1 MQEDMLNK
9 TIGRY
14 EIKEM
19 IGEGAMA
26 KVYRAYDPEINR
38 SVAFKV
44 LKEDHCVDE
53 EYLSRFLREAK
64 AAGALSHSGIV
75 TVFDVG
81 KLENA
86 PYIMMELL
94 AGCDLGE
101 VLKDKKKLPLK
112 QTLIIAL
119 QLAKS
124 LDYAHKSG
132 IVHRDIKPDNIIV
145 MPDGESIKVADFGIA
160 RMNENEESQKTQVGS
175 VLGTPRY
182 MSPEQ
187 ALGES
192 VDGRSDLFS
201 VGTIMYEMLSGNKAF
216 DASNM
221 ATLMIQIAQKQPESL
236 KTVCPDIPAGVR
248 QIIQKLLQK
257 SPDKRFQTGNK
268 LAEALGKEL
277 STLNDQQVEQK
288 KHKYIPLKIR
298 WTLSVGAIV
307 GLVSFISINII
318 FNIQSTAMTKQAVD
332 SGSSFAK
339 FISTNTAIPILSEDW
354 ISLETFIGDAASR
367 DTFSYLIVTDR
378 AGLVRGASDNSLVG
392 KMYEPNENAELISKT
407 EDVYTTSSETADG
420 KKMFNIKTPILFQS
434 TEVGQII
441 LGLSQ
446 DGLDEVKSIT
456 GWLMFFLALITTS
469 SVAVVMFIFGGLIA
483 RPFKVLNQSLKGF
496 ASGNL
501 DTRISLTRND
511 EIGEVFD
518 GFNNMAAAIQDR
530 YTEVAD
536 ELAQTGINNTGVAAK
551 KPSDTDIKDAPPAQK
566 EESKDNTES
575 DLPLEDELKTNDEVI
590 SDEATISNS
599 QIGLEVESNKT
610 DQNKEQAQPEVSAL
624 VSNSETELDLNPDET
639 IISTSQIGLDVK
651 PKPVAEKEQQTQPET
666 SAADPAIEPDL
677 DLNPDE
683 TIISTS
689 QIGLDVKPKPVTD
702 KNKDKEKKLE
712 TSETDTAT
720 ATATDTNLD
729 LSPDET
735 IISTSQIGL
744 DVKPKPV
751 AEKNKD
757 KEKKL
762 ETSET
767 DTATVTNLD
776 LSPDET
782 IISTSQIGL
791 DVKPKQ
797 VAEKEV
803 EPEVSAADSAIEAN
817 FDLNPD
823 ETIVSTSQI
832 GLDVKPNQL
841 AQANVIDGK
850 IEMSATDDSQFK
862 TGTLVDTSADT
873 SATSPAKK
881 PPVKRK
887 PRKKA
892 VKASTEAETTDKI
905 GVKKSVVSNTKTDAS
920 TKK

>member
-1 MQEDMLNK
+1 MLNK

-75 TVFDVG
+75 TVYDVG
-81 KLENA
+81 KFENA

-94 AGCDLGE
+94 DGSDLGE
-101 VLKDKKKLPLK
+101 VLKKEKKLSLK

-132 IVHRDIKPDNIIV
+132 IIHRDIKPDNIIV

-160 RMNENEESQKTQVGS
+160 RMNETEESQKTQVGS

-187 ALGES
+187 ALGNP

-216 DASNM
+216 DAGNM
-221 ATLMIQIAQKQPESL
+221 ATLMIQIAQKQPEPL
-236 KTVCPDIPAGVR
+236 KTLCPEIPAGVR

-277 STLNDQQVEQK
+277 STLSDQQAEQK

-307 GLVSFISINII
+307 GLVSFISINIV
-318 FNIQSTAMTKQAVD
+318 FNMQSKAMTKQAVD
-332 SGSSFAK
+332 SGASFAK
-339 FISTNTAIPILSEDW
+339 FISTETAIPILSEDW

-378 AGLVRGASDNSLVG
+378 SGIVRGASDNTLVG
-392 KMYEPNENAELISKT
+392 KIYQPNENDVLVSET
-407 EDVYTTSSETADG
+407 EDVHTTSTETADG
-420 KKMFNIKTPILFQS
+420 KNIFNIRTPILFQS

-456 GWLMFFLALITTS
+456 GSLMFILALITTS

-496 ASGNL
+496 AAGNL

-518 GFNNMAAAIQDR
+518 CFNNMAAAIQDR
-530 YTEVAD
+530 YTEVTD
-536 ELAQTGINNTGVAAK
+536 ELAQTGIDKTGVTAD
-551 KPSDTDIKDAPPAQK
+551 KPDDTGSHASEAEVK
-566 EESKDNTES
+566 EVEKQESES
-575 DLPLEDELKTNDEVI
+575 ADLGPDETV
-590 SDEATISNS
+590 ISNS
-599 QIGLEVESNKT
+599 QIDLINKPNQ
-610 DQNKEQAQPEVSAL
+610 DAIPKAQGNIEPTEVSEVQSNIDS
-624 VSNSETELDLNPDET
+624 VSDADADRT
-639 IISTSQIGLDVK
+639 IISSSQINLDIASNESDKKNPPKETQGETPDTESVIEENPDQTVIASSQIIMKSESTKSDDVK
-651 PKPVAEKEQQTQPET
+651 
-666 SAADPAIEPDL
+666 
-677 DLNPDE
+677 
-683 TIISTS
+683 
-689 QIGLDVKPKPVTD
+689 
-702 KNKDKEKKLE
+702 
-712 TSETDTAT
+712 
-720 ATATDTNLD
+720 
-729 LSPDET
+729 
-735 IISTSQIGL
+735 
-744 DVKPKPV
+744 
-751 AEKNKD
+751 
-757 KEKKL
+757 
-762 ETSET
+762 
-767 DTATVTNLD
+767 
-776 LSPDET
+776 
-782 IISTSQIGL
+782 
-791 DVKPKQ
+791 
-797 VAEKEV
+797 V
-803 EPEVSAADSAIEAN
+803 EPSTADSKSEKIDAEVS
-817 FDLNPD
+817 
-823 ETIVSTSQI
+823 STEQEI
-832 GLDVKPNQL
+832 PLP
-841 AQANVIDGK
+841 
-850 IEMSATDDSQFK
+850 T
-862 TGTLVDTSADT
+862 
-873 SATSPAKK
+873 KK
-881 PPVKRK
+881 PPAKRRTPRK
-887 PRKKA
+887 PAKA
-892 VKASTEAETTDKI
+892 KVKTEDAATKDAI
-905 GVKKSVVSNTKTDAS
+905 ADSDQSAKS
-920 TKK
+920 

>member
-1 MQEDMLNK
+1 MGEDMLNK

-81 KLENA
+81 KLEKS

-94 AGCDLGE
+94 EGSDLGE
-101 VLKDKKKLPLK
+101 VLKDKKTLSLK

-119 QLAKS
+119 QLAKA

-160 RMNENEESQKTQVGS
+160 RMSEGEEAQKTQIGS

-187 ALGES
+187 ALGDA

-216 DASNM
+216 NAGNM
-221 ATLMIQIAQKQPESL
+221 ATLMIQIAQKQPEPL
-236 KTVCPDIPAGVR
+236 KNLCPEIPAGVR

-257 SPDKRFQTGNK
+257 SPDKRFQTGSK

-307 GLVSFISINII
+307 ALVSFISINIV
-318 FNIQSTAMTKQAVD
+318 FNMQSSAMTKQAVD
-332 SGSSFAK
+332 SGASFAK
-339 FISTNTAIPILSEDW
+339 FISTETAIPILSEDW
-354 ISLETFIGDAASR
+354 ISLETFINDAASR

-378 AGLVRGASDNSLVG
+378 AGLVRGATDNNLVG
-392 KMYEPNENAELISKT
+392 KMYQPNENAQLISET
-407 EDVYTTSSETADG
+407 EDVHTTSSETADG
-420 KKMFNIKTPILFQS
+420 RNIFNIKTPILFQS

-456 GWLMFFLALITTS
+456 GWLMFILALITTS
-469 SVAVVMFIFGGLIA
+469 SVAVVMFIFGGLIS
-483 RPFKVLNQSLKGF
+483 RPFKVLNESLKGF

-501 DTRISLTRND
+501 DTRISLNRND

-536 ELAQTGINNTGVAAK
+536 ELAQTGIDKTNAAEAQLNEVATEPEETDLKEKSPQDTGSDFPIENELNSSVESK
-551 KPSDTDIKDAPPAQK
+551 LDVNPDQTVISTSQIDLNIDPNQDTDQDQDKSENKLAVSQQSPASDA
-566 EESKDNTES
+566 
-575 DLPLEDELKTNDEVI
+575 
-590 SDEATISNS
+590 
-599 QIGLEVESNKT
+599 
-610 DQNKEQAQPEVSAL
+610 
-624 VSNSETELDLNPDET
+624 ELDESTDKT
-639 IISTSQIGLDVK
+639 IISTSQIGLDIKPSQVTKKNKVK
-651 PKPVAEKEQQTQPET
+651 EKQPKLSEVET
-666 SAADPAIEPDL
+666 SIEPDL
-677 DLNPDE
+677 EVNPDK
-683 TIISTS
+683 TIIATS
-689 QIGLDVKPKPVTD
+689 QINIKKVPSVSDD
-702 KNKDKEKKLE
+702 KNE
-712 TSETDTAT
+712 TS
-720 ATATDTNLD
+720 N
-729 LSPDET
+729 
-735 IISTSQIGL
+735 
-744 DVKPKPV
+744 
-751 AEKNKD
+751 
-757 KEKKL
+757 
-762 ETSET
+762 
-767 DTATVTNLD
+767 TV
-776 LSPDET
+776 
-782 IISTSQIGL
+782 
-791 DVKPKQ
+791 
-797 VAEKEV
+797 
-803 EPEVSAADSAIEAN
+803 
-817 FDLNPD
+817 
-823 ETIVSTSQI
+823 
-832 GLDVKPNQL
+832 
-841 AQANVIDGK
+841 
-850 IEMSATDDSQFK
+850 DSQVQPK
-862 TGTLVDTSADT
+862 TDGQPENAKDVSKPPA
-873 SATSPAKK
+873 AKK
-881 PPVKRK
+881 PVVKRK
-887 PRKKA
+887 PRKKPV
-892 VKASTEAETTDKI
+892 VKATVEAEDENS
-905 GVKKSVVSNTKTDAS
+905 KKVSQPKDTVTNTKAEED
-920 TKK
+920 TKI

>member
-277 STLNDQQVEQK
+277 STLNDQQDEQK

-298 WTLSVGAIV
+298 WTLSVSAIV
-307 GLVSFISINII
+307 GLVSFISIYIV
-318 FNIQSTAMTKQAVD
+318 FNIQSDAMTKQAVD

-339 FISTNTAIPILSEDW
+339 FISNQTAIPILDEDW
-354 ISLETFIGDAASR
+354 ISLDTFIGDAASR

-407 EDVYTTSSETADG
+407 EDLHTTSSETADG
-420 KKMFNIKTPILFQS
+420 RKMFNIKTPILFQS

-469 SVAVVMFIFGGLIA
+469 SVAVVMFIFGGLIS
-483 RPFKVLNQSLKGF
+483 RPFNVLNQSLKGF
-496 ASGNL
+496 AAGNL

-530 YTEVAD
+530 YTEVTD
-536 ELAQTGINNTGVAAK
+536 ELAQTGINKTGIVKEKQDDSATKAEQ
-551 KPSDTDIKDAPPAQK
+551 PSIKGVTN
-566 EESKDNTES
+566 EETESKLSSEVENN
-575 DLPLEDELKTNDEVI
+575 TNDV
-590 SDEATISNS
+590 SDSKTNS
-599 QIGLEVESNKT
+599 QIGVDVEFSIT
-610 DQNKEQAQPEVSAL
+610 DQNKDEETSEMFVSTL
-624 VSNSETELDLNPDET
+624 VSDSDPELDLNPDQT
-639 IISTSQIGLDVK
+639 IISTSQIGLGIK
-651 PKPVAEKEQQTQPET
+651 PKQVATEDNDKEKKSEASKVDMPLE
-666 SAADPAIEPDL
+666 ADL

-689 QIGLDVKPKPVTD
+689 QIKID
-702 KNKDKEKKLE
+702 KKSNLIADNKY
-712 TSETDTAT
+712 TSA
-720 ATATDTNLD
+720 
-729 LSPDET
+729 
-735 IISTSQIGL
+735 
-744 DVKPKPV
+744 
-751 AEKNKD
+751 
-757 KEKKL
+757 
-762 ETSET
+762 
-767 DTATVTNLD
+767 
-776 LSPDET
+776 
-782 IISTSQIGL
+782 
-791 DVKPKQ
+791 
-797 VAEKEV
+797 
-803 EPEVSAADSAIEAN
+803 SADIP
-817 FDLNPD
+817 L
-823 ETIVSTSQI
+823 
-832 GLDVKPNQL
+832 
-841 AQANVIDGK
+841 
-850 IEMSATDDSQFK
+850 K
-862 TGTLVDTSADT
+862 TGSPLVVSEDNTADT
-873 SATSPAKK
+873 SAKK

-887 PRKKA
+887 PRKKP
-892 VKASTEAETTDKI
+892 VKEKVETDITDKV
-905 GVKKSVVSNTKTDAS
+905 GDEKNGETHTKTDES
-920 TKK
+920 TKN

>member
-14 EIKEM
+14 QIKEM

-81 KLENA
+81 KLDNS

-94 AGCDLGE
+94 EGCDLGE
-101 VLKDKKKLPLK
+101 VLKDNKKLPLK
-112 QTLIIAL
+112 QTLIIAI

-160 RMNENEESQKTQVGS
+160 RMNESEETQKTQVGS

-236 KTVCPDIPAGVR
+236 KTVCPGLPAGVR

-268 LAEALGKEL
+268 LAEALEKEL

-307 GLVSFISINII
+307 GLVSFISINIV

-339 FISTNTAIPILSEDW
+339 FISTETAIPILSEDW

-378 AGLVRGASDNSLVG
+378 AGLVRGASDSSLVG
-392 KMYEPNENAELISKT
+392 KMYQPNENAELISET
-407 EDVYTTSSETADG
+407 EDVHTTSSEWPDG
-420 KKMFNIKTPILFQS
+420 RKMFNIKTPILFQS

-456 GWLMFFLALITTS
+456 GWLMFILALITTS

-536 ELAQTGINNTGVAAK
+536 ELAQTGIDKTGITENK
-551 KPSDTDIKDAPPAQK
+551 QDDTTTKFEQPSPKNELNEETT
-566 EESKDNTES
+566 ESK
-575 DLPLEDELKTNDEVI
+575 LPLEGEHNTNDEVK
-590 SDEATISNS
+590 SGSNS
-599 QIGLEVESNKT
+599 QIGLDEGPNKT
-610 DQNKEQAQPEVSAL
+610 NQDKDEVKPEDSNL
-624 VSNSETELDLNPDET
+624 VSESVAELDLNPDET
-639 IISTSQIGLDVK
+639 IISTSQIGLEHK
-651 PKPVAEKEQQTQPET
+651 PKQVDENSQDKDKKAEVSET
-666 SAADPAIEPDL
+666 DSAIKLNLE
-677 DLNPDE
+677 LNPDE

-689 QIGLDVKPKPVTD
+689 QIGLDIEPTQAPI
-702 KNKDKEKKLE
+702 KNKEQE
-712 TSETDTAT
+712 QNPEVYAIEPE
-720 ATATDTNLD
+720 LD
-729 LSPDET
+729 INPDET
-735 IISTSQIGL
+735 IISTSQININKKL
-744 DVKPKPV
+744 DVID
-751 AEKNKD
+751 D
-757 KEKKL
+757 KK
-762 ETSET
+762 
-767 DTATVTNLD
+767 
-776 LSPDET
+776 
-782 IISTSQIGL
+782 
-791 DVKPKQ
+791 
-797 VAEKEV
+797 
-803 EPEVSAADSAIEAN
+803 
-817 FDLNPD
+817 
-823 ETIVSTSQI
+823 
-832 GLDVKPNQL
+832 
-841 AQANVIDGK
+841 
-850 IEMSATDDSQFK
+850 
-862 TGTLVDTSADT
+862 DTSAKANTQLKTDT
-873 SATSPAKK
+873 PLDGTENNTEHTLAKK
-881 PPVKRK
+881 LPVKRK
-887 PRKKA
+887 PRKKP
-892 VKASTEAETTDKI
+892 VKTKVDADISDKVI
-905 GVKKSVVSNTKTDAS
+905 DQKNIITNEKTGES

>member
-1 MQEDMLNK
+1 MLNK

-75 TVFDVG
+75 TVYDVG
-81 KLENA
+81 KFENS

-94 AGCDLGE
+94 DGSDLGE
-101 VLKDKKKLPLK
+101 VLKKEKKLSLK

-132 IVHRDIKPDNIIV
+132 IIHRDIKPDNIIV

-160 RMNENEESQKTQVGS
+160 RMNETEESQKTQVGS

-187 ALGES
+187 ALGNP

-216 DASNM
+216 DAGNM
-221 ATLMIQIAQKQPESL
+221 ATLMIQIAQKQPEPL
-236 KTVCPDIPAGVR
+236 KTLCPEIPAGVR

-277 STLNDQQVEQK
+277 STLSDQQAEQK

-307 GLVSFISINII
+307 GLVSFISINIV
-318 FNIQSTAMTKQAVD
+318 FNMQSKAMTKQAVD
-332 SGSSFAK
+332 SGASFAK
-339 FISTNTAIPILSEDW
+339 FISTETAIPILSEDW

-378 AGLVRGASDNSLVG
+378 SGIVRGASDNTLVG
-392 KMYEPNENAELISKT
+392 KIYQPNENDVLVSET
-407 EDVYTTSSETADG
+407 EDVHTTSTETADG
-420 KKMFNIKTPILFQS
+420 KNIFNIRTPILFQS

-456 GWLMFFLALITTS
+456 GSLMFILALITTS

-496 ASGNL
+496 AAGNL

-518 GFNNMAAAIQDR
+518 CFNNMAAAIQDR
-530 YTEVAD
+530 YTEVTD
-536 ELAQTGINNTGVAAK
+536 ELAQTGIDKTGITAD
-551 KPSDTDIKDAPPAQK
+551 KP
-566 EESKDNTES
+566 EESGTHASEAEVKAKEIDKLES
-575 DLPLEDELKTNDEVI
+575 EFADLGPDETV
-590 SDEATISNS
+590 ISNS
-599 QIGLEVESNKT
+599 QIDLVNKPNQDIVQKVEENIEPT
-610 DQNKEQAQPEVSAL
+610 EM
-624 VSNSETELDLNPDET
+624 SEIQSKIDSDSDADADRT
-639 IISTSQIGLDVK
+639 IISSSQINLDIASNESDEK
-651 PKPVAEKEQQTQPET
+651 NPPKET
-666 SAADPAIEPDL
+666 KQETPDTESVIEE
-677 DLNPDE
+677 NPDQ
-683 TIISTS
+683 TVIASS
-689 QIGLDVKPKPVTD
+689 QIIMKSESTKSDEVKEEPSTADSKSEKIDAEDSSTEQEIPLPTKKPPAKRRTPRKPAKAKVKT
-702 KNKDKEKKLE
+702 E
-712 TSETDTAT
+712 DTAT
-720 ATATDTNLD
+720 
-729 LSPDET
+729 
-735 IISTSQIGL
+735 
-744 DVKPKPV
+744 
-751 AEKNKD
+751 KD
-757 KEKKL
+757 
-762 ETSET
+762 
-767 DTATVTNLD
+767 A
-776 LSPDET
+776 
-782 IISTSQIGL
+782 I
-791 DVKPKQ
+791 
-797 VAEKEV
+797 
-803 EPEVSAADSAIEAN
+803 ADS
-817 FDLNPD
+817 D
-823 ETIVSTSQI
+823 Q
-832 GLDVKPNQL
+832 
-841 AQANVIDGK
+841 
-850 IEMSATDDSQFK
+850 
-862 TGTLVDTSADT
+862 
-873 SATSPAKK
+873 
-881 PPVKRK
+881 
-887 PRKKA
+887 
-892 VKASTEAETTDKI
+892 
-905 GVKKSVVSNTKTDAS
+905 S
-920 TKK
+920 TKI

>member
-1 MQEDMLNK
+1 MGEDMLNK

-81 KLENA
+81 KLEKS

-94 AGCDLGE
+94 EGSDLGE
-101 VLKDKKKLPLK
+101 VLKDKKTLSLK

-119 QLAKS
+119 QLAKA

-160 RMNENEESQKTQVGS
+160 RMSEGEEAQKTQIGS

-187 ALGES
+187 ALGDA

-216 DASNM
+216 NAGNM
-221 ATLMIQIAQKQPESL
+221 ATLMIQIAQKQPEPL
-236 KTVCPDIPAGVR
+236 KNLCPEIPAGVR

-257 SPDKRFQTGNK
+257 SPDKRFQTGSK

-307 GLVSFISINII
+307 ALVSFISINIV
-318 FNIQSTAMTKQAVD
+318 FNMQSSAMTKQAVD
-332 SGSSFAK
+332 SGASFAK
-339 FISTNTAIPILSEDW
+339 FISTETAIPILSEDW
-354 ISLETFIGDAASR
+354 ISLETFINDAASR

-378 AGLVRGASDNSLVG
+378 AGLVRGATDNNLVG
-392 KMYEPNENAELISKT
+392 KMYQPNENAQLISET

-420 KKMFNIKTPILFQS
+420 RNIFNIKTPILFQS

-456 GWLMFFLALITTS
+456 GWLMFILALITTS
-469 SVAVVMFIFGGLIA
+469 SVAVVMFIFGGLIS
-483 RPFKVLNQSLKGF
+483 RPFKVLNESLKGF

-501 DTRISLTRND
+501 DTRISLNRND

-536 ELAQTGINNTGVAAK
+536 ELAQTGIDKTNAAEAQLNEVATKPEETDLKEKSPQDTGSDFPIENELNTSVESK
-551 KPSDTDIKDAPPAQK
+551 LDVNPDQTVISTSQIDLNIDPNQDTAQDQDK
-566 EESKDNTES
+566 SENKLEESQQSPAS
-575 DLPLEDELKTNDEVI
+575 D
-590 SDEATISNS
+590 A
-599 QIGLEVESNKT
+599 
-610 DQNKEQAQPEVSAL
+610 
-624 VSNSETELDLNPDET
+624 ELDESTDKT
-639 IISTSQIGLDVK
+639 IISTSQIGLDIKPSQAAKKNKVK
-651 PKPVAEKEQQTQPET
+651 EKQPKLSEVET
-666 SAADPAIEPDL
+666 SIEPDIEV
-677 DLNPDE
+677 NPDK
-683 TIISTS
+683 TIIATS
-689 QIGLDVKPKPVTD
+689 QINIKKVPSVSDG
-702 KNKDKEKKLE
+702 KNE
-712 TSETDTAT
+712 TSNT
-720 ATATDTNLD
+720 
-729 LSPDET
+729 
-735 IISTSQIGL
+735 
-744 DVKPKPV
+744 
-751 AEKNKD
+751 
-757 KEKKL
+757 
-762 ETSET
+762 
-767 DTATVTNLD
+767 
-776 LSPDET
+776 
-782 IISTSQIGL
+782 
-791 DVKPKQ
+791 
-797 VAEKEV
+797 
-803 EPEVSAADSAIEAN
+803 
-817 FDLNPD
+817 
-823 ETIVSTSQI
+823 
-832 GLDVKPNQL
+832 
-841 AQANVIDGK
+841 
-850 IEMSATDDSQFK
+850 
-862 TGTLVDTSADT
+862 VDTQIQPKTDGQPENAKDVSKPPA
-873 SATSPAKK
+873 AKK
-881 PPVKRK
+881 PVVKRK
-887 PRKKA
+887 PRKKP
-892 VKASTEAETTDKI
+892 VKAKVEAENENK
-905 GVKKSVVSNTKTDAS
+905 VSQPKDTVTNTKAEED
-920 TKK
+920 TKI

>member
-1 MQEDMLNK
+1 MEEDMLNK

-38 SVAFKV
+38 SVAFKI

-81 KLENA
+81 KLDNA

-101 VLKDKKKLPLK
+101 VLKDKKKITLK

-268 LAEALGKEL
+268 LAEALDKEL
-277 STLNDQQVEQK
+277 SSLNDQQVEQT

-298 WTLSVGAIV
+298 WTLSVSAIV
-307 GLVSFISINII
+307 GLVSFISIYIV

-339 FISTNTAIPILSEDW
+339 FISNQTAIPILDEDW

-392 KMYEPNENAELISKT
+392 KMYEPDANAELISKT
-407 EDVYTTSSETADG
+407 EDLHTTSSETADG
-420 KKMFNIKTPILFQS
+420 RKMFNIKTPILFQS

-446 DGLDEVKSIT
+446 DGLENVKST
-456 GWLMFFLALITTS
+456 TLQLMFFLALITTS

-483 RPFKVLNQSLKGF
+483 RPLNVLNQSLKGF
-496 ASGNL
+496 AAGNL

-518 GFNNMAAAIQDR
+518 GFNSMAAAIQHR

-536 ELAQTGINNTGVAAK
+536 ELAQTDINKTGGAAK
-551 KPSDTDIKDAPPAQK
+551 KQDDMASKPEQPSLK
-566 EESKDNTES
+566 EEKKEVNESK
-575 DLPLEDELKTNDEVI
+575 LPAHNTNDKSE
-590 SDEATISNS
+590 SKANS
-599 QIGLEVESNKT
+599 QIEVDEGPGITEHSK
-610 DQNKEQAQPEVSAL
+610 DAEKPEASISAL
-624 VSNSETELDLNPDET
+624 VPDSEPELDLNPDQT
-639 IISTSQIGLDVK
+639 IISTSQIGLDIELK
-651 PKPVAEKEQQTQPET
+651 QEAKEDNKKEKK
-666 SAADPAIEPDL
+666 SDVSKLDMSIAADL

-689 QIGLDVKPKPVTD
+689 QINMNKKSQGIADKKDMSASANTPLKTD
-702 KNKDKEKKLE
+702 NP
-712 TSETDTAT
+712 S
-720 ATATDTNLD
+720 
-729 LSPDET
+729 
-735 IISTSQIGL
+735 
-744 DVKPKPV
+744 
-751 AEKNKD
+751 
-757 KEKKL
+757 
-762 ETSET
+762 
-767 DTATVTNLD
+767 
-776 LSPDET
+776 
-782 IISTSQIGL
+782 
-791 DVKPKQ
+791 
-797 VAEKEV
+797 
-803 EPEVSAADSAIEAN
+803 EVSEDITAEA
-817 FDLNPD
+817 
-823 ETIVSTSQI
+823 S
-832 GLDVKPNQL
+832 
-841 AQANVIDGK
+841 
-850 IEMSATDDSQFK
+850 
-862 TGTLVDTSADT
+862 
-873 SATSPAKK
+873 AKK

-887 PRKKA
+887 PRKKP
-892 VKASTEAETTDKI
+892 VKAKVENDSTDK
-905 GVKKSVVSNTKTDAS
+905 VSDQKNAETKTDTS
-920 TKK
+920 IKK

>member
-1 MQEDMLNK
+1 MTDMLSK

-38 SVAFKV
+38 SVAFKI

-75 TVFDVG
+75 TVYDVG
-81 KLENA
+81 KLENS

-94 AGCDLGE
+94 EGCDLGE
-101 VLKDKKKLPLK
+101 VLMDKKKLPLR

-288 KHKYIPLKIR
+288 RHKYIPLKIR
-298 WTLSVGAIV
+298 WTLSVAAIV
-307 GLVSFISINII
+307 GLVSFISIYIV
-318 FNIQSTAMTKQAVD
+318 FNIQSEAMTKQAVD

-339 FISTNTAIPILSEDW
+339 FISNQTAMPILEEDW

-378 AGLVRGASDNSLVG
+378 AGLIKGASDNSLVG
-392 KMYEPNENAELISKT
+392 KMYEPNANAELISKT
-407 EDVYTTSSETADG
+407 EDVHTTSSETADG
-420 KKMFNIKTPILFQS
+420 RKIFNIKTSILFQS
-434 TEVGQII
+434 TEVGQLI

-446 DGLDEVKSIT
+446 DGLDNVKST
-456 GWLMFFLALITTS
+456 TLRLMFFLALITTS

-483 RPFKVLNQSLKGF
+483 RPFNVLNQSLKGF
-496 ASGNL
+496 AAGNL

-518 GFNNMAAAIQDR
+518 GFNSMAAAIQDR
-530 YTEVAD
+530 YTEVTD
-536 ELAQTGINNTGVAAK
+536 ELAQTDINKTGGAEK
-551 KPSDTDIKDAPPAQK
+551 KQDELASKAEQPSIK
-566 EESKDNTES
+566 EEAKEEKKEVTASKLPPEDAHNTTDKSES
-575 DLPLEDELKTNDEVI
+575 K
-590 SDEATISNS
+590 ANS
-599 QIGLEVESNKT
+599 QIGIDEEPSIT
-610 DQNKEQAQPEVSAL
+610 DQNKDPEKPEVSVSAL
-624 VSNSETELDLNPDET
+624 VSDPESESDLNPDRT
-639 IISTSQIGLDVK
+639 IISTSQIGLDIK
-651 PKPVAEKEQQTQPET
+651 LNQVAEEDNKKEKESDVSKLDVPSE
-666 SAADPAIEPDL
+666 ADL
-677 DLNPDE
+677 DLNPDQ

-689 QIGLDVKPKPVTD
+689 QINI
-702 KNKDKEKKLE
+702 NKK
-712 TSETDTAT
+712 S
-720 ATATDTNLD
+720 NLIAD
-729 LSPDET
+729 
-735 IISTSQIGL
+735 
-744 DVKPKPV
+744 
-751 AEKNKD
+751 NK
-757 KEKKL
+757 
-762 ETSET
+762 
-767 DTATVTNLD
+767 
-776 LSPDET
+776 
-782 IISTSQIGL
+782 
-791 DVKPKQ
+791 
-797 VAEKEV
+797 
-803 EPEVSAADSAIEAN
+803 
-817 FDLNPD
+817 
-823 ETIVSTSQI
+823 
-832 GLDVKPNQL
+832 
-841 AQANVIDGK
+841 
-850 IEMSATDDSQFK
+850 
-862 TGTLVDTSADT
+862 DTSAPTPNNTPLKTGNPSEVSEDNT
-873 SATSPAKK
+873 AHTPAKK

-887 PRKKA
+887 PRKKPVNA
-892 VKASTEAETTDKI
+892 KVENDITDK
-905 GVKKSVVSNTKTDAS
+905 VSDEKSGETNTKTDES
-920 TKK
+920 LKN

>member
-277 STLNDQQVEQK
+277 STLNDQQDEQK

-298 WTLSVGAIV
+298 WTLSVSAIV
-307 GLVSFISINII
+307 GLVSFISIYIV
-318 FNIQSTAMTKQAVD
+318 FNIQSDAMTKQAVD

-339 FISTNTAIPILSEDW
+339 FISNQTAIPILDEDW
-354 ISLETFIGDAASR
+354 ISLDTFIGDAASR

-407 EDVYTTSSETADG
+407 EDLHTTSSETADG
-420 KKMFNIKTPILFQS
+420 RKMFNIKTPILFQS

-469 SVAVVMFIFGGLIA
+469 SVAVVMFIFGGLIS
-483 RPFKVLNQSLKGF
+483 RPFNVLNQSLKGF
-496 ASGNL
+496 AAGNL

-530 YTEVAD
+530 YTEVTD
-536 ELAQTGINNTGVAAK
+536 ELAQTGINKTGIVKEKQDDSATKAEQ
-551 KPSDTDIKDAPPAQK
+551 PSIKGVTN
-566 EESKDNTES
+566 EETESKLSSEVENN
-575 DLPLEDELKTNDEVI
+575 TNDV
-590 SDEATISNS
+590 SDSKTNS
-599 QIGLEVESNKT
+599 QIGVDVEFSIT
-610 DQNKEQAQPEVSAL
+610 DQNKDEETSEMFVSTL
-624 VSNSETELDLNPDET
+624 VSDSDPELDLNPDQT
-639 IISTSQIGLDVK
+639 IISTSQIGLDIK
-651 PKPVAEKEQQTQPET
+651 PKQVATEDNDKKEKSEASKVDMPLE
-666 SAADPAIEPDL
+666 ADL

-689 QIGLDVKPKPVTD
+689 QIKID
-702 KNKDKEKKLE
+702 KKSNLIADNKY
-712 TSETDTAT
+712 TSA
-720 ATATDTNLD
+720 
-729 LSPDET
+729 
-735 IISTSQIGL
+735 
-744 DVKPKPV
+744 
-751 AEKNKD
+751 
-757 KEKKL
+757 
-762 ETSET
+762 
-767 DTATVTNLD
+767 
-776 LSPDET
+776 
-782 IISTSQIGL
+782 
-791 DVKPKQ
+791 
-797 VAEKEV
+797 
-803 EPEVSAADSAIEAN
+803 SADIP
-817 FDLNPD
+817 L
-823 ETIVSTSQI
+823 
-832 GLDVKPNQL
+832 
-841 AQANVIDGK
+841 
-850 IEMSATDDSQFK
+850 K
-862 TGTLVDTSADT
+862 TGSPLVVSEDNTADT
-873 SATSPAKK
+873 SAKK

-887 PRKKA
+887 PRKKP
-892 VKASTEAETTDKI
+892 VKEKVETDITDKV
-905 GVKKSVVSNTKTDAS
+905 GDEKNGETHTKTDES
-920 TKK
+920 TKN

>member
-1 MQEDMLNK
+1 MDDDMLNQ

-38 SVAFKV
+38 SVAFKI

-81 KLENA
+81 KLDKS

-94 AGCDLGE
+94 QGCDLGE
-101 VLKDKKKLPLK
+101 VLKNSKKLALK

-145 MPDGESIKVADFGIA
+145 MPDGESIKIADFGIA
-160 RMNENEESQKTQVGS
+160 RMSESEEAQKTQVGS

-221 ATLMIQIAQKQPESL
+221 ATLMIQIAQKQPASL
-236 KTVCPDIPAGVR
+236 KTVCPECPAGVR

-268 LAEALGKEL
+268 LADALTKEL

-298 WTLSVGAIV
+298 WMLSVGAIV
-307 GLVSFISINII
+307 GLVSLISINIV
-318 FNIQSTAMTKQAVD
+318 FNIQSAAMTKQAVD
-332 SGSSFAK
+332 SGASFAK
-339 FISTNTAIPILSEDW
+339 FISTETAIPILSEDW
-354 ISLETFIGDAASR
+354 ITLDTFIADAANR

-378 AGLVRGASDNSLVG
+378 AGLVRGASDSSLVG
-392 KMYEPNENAELISKT
+392 NMYQPNENAEFISET
-407 EDVYTTSSETADG
+407 EDVYTTSSQWPDG
-420 KKMFNIKTPILFQS
+420 RKVFNIKTSVLFQS

-456 GWLMFFLALITTS
+456 GWLMLILAFITTS
-469 SVAVVMFIFGGLIA
+469 SVAVVMFIFGGLLS
-483 RPFKVLNQSLKGF
+483 RPFRVLNESLNGF
-496 ASGNL
+496 AAGNL
-501 DTRISLTRND
+501 DTRISLSRND

-530 YTEVAD
+530 YTEVID
-536 ELAQTGINNTGVAAK
+536 ELAQTGINQSGIVNK
-551 KPSDTDIKDAPPAQK
+551 KQNDPSSKTDTADLK
-566 EESKDNTES
+566 EEKNKEVGAVLPVETALNVEPKSDEVAMTNSQVEHDIES
-575 DLPLEDELKTNDEVI
+575 DKSISNKEQHRPEVVGDAKSALDESPDETI
-590 SDEATISNS
+590 ISNS
-599 QIGLEVESNKT
+599 QIGL
-610 DQNKEQAQPEVSAL
+610 QNKS
-624 VSNSETELDLNPDET
+624 
-639 IISTSQIGLDVK
+639 K
-651 PKPVAEKEQQTQPET
+651 
-666 SAADPAIEPDL
+666 AA
-677 DLNPDE
+677 
-683 TIISTS
+683 T
-689 QIGLDVKPKPVTD
+689 
-702 KNKDKEKKLE
+702 KK
-712 TSETDTAT
+712 SG
-720 ATATDTNLD
+720 NR
-729 LSPDET
+729 
-735 IISTSQIGL
+735 
-744 DVKPKPV
+744 
-751 AEKNKD
+751 
-757 KEKKL
+757 
-762 ETSET
+762 
-767 DTATVTNLD
+767 
-776 LSPDET
+776 
-782 IISTSQIGL
+782 
-791 DVKPKQ
+791 
-797 VAEKEV
+797 
-803 EPEVSAADSAIEAN
+803 
-817 FDLNPD
+817 
-823 ETIVSTSQI
+823 
-832 GLDVKPNQL
+832 
-841 AQANVIDGK
+841 
-850 IEMSATDDSQFK
+850 
-862 TGTLVDTSADT
+862 
-873 SATSPAKK
+873 AKK
-881 PPVKRK
+881 PTVSETGSSIK
-887 PRKKA
+887 PE
-892 VKASTEAETTDKI
+892 SDE
-905 GVKKSVVSNTKTDAS
+905 
-920 TKK
+920 

>member
-298 WTLSVGAIV
+298 WTLSVAAIV

-392 KMYEPNENAELISKT
+392 KMYEPNENAELISET

-456 GWLMFFLALITTS
+456 FWLMFFLALITTS
-469 SVAVVMFIFGGLIA
+469 SVAVVMFIFGGLIS
-483 RPFKVLNQSLKGF
+483 RPFNVLNQSLKGF
-496 ASGNL
+496 AAGNL

-530 YTEVAD
+530 YTEVTD

-551 KPSDTDIKDAPPAQK
+551 KSSDTDIKDAPPAQK
-566 EESKDNTES
+566 EQSKDDTES
-575 DLPLEDELKTNDEVI
+575 GLPLEDELKTNDELK
-590 SDEATISNS
+590 SDAATISNS
-599 QIGLEVESNKT
+599 QIGLEVESDKT
-610 DQNKEQAQPEVSAL
+610 DQNKEQVSAL
-624 VSNSETELDLNPDET
+624 ASNSETELDLNPDET
-639 IISTSQIGLDVK
+639 IISTSQIGLDAK
-651 PKPVAEKEQQTQPET
+651 PKPDAEKGQQKQPEI
-666 SAADPAIEPDL
+666 SAADPAIEPNL

-689 QIGLDVKPKPVTD
+689 QIGLDVKPNRVAE
-702 KNKDKEKKLE
+702 KEREPEDSAIE
-712 TSETDTAT
+712 T
-720 ATATDTNLD
+720 NFD
-729 LSPDET
+729 LNPDET

-744 DVKPKPV
+744 NVK
-751 AEKNKD
+751 
-757 KEKKL
+757 
-762 ETSET
+762 S
-767 DTATVTNLD
+767 
-776 LSPDET
+776 
-782 IISTSQIGL
+782 
-791 DVKPKQ
+791 
-797 VAEKEV
+797 
-803 EPEVSAADSAIEAN
+803 
-817 FDLNPD
+817 
-823 ETIVSTSQI
+823 
-832 GLDVKPNQL
+832 NQSG
-841 AQANVIDGK
+841 QANVIDDK
-850 IEMSATDDSQFK
+850 IDISATDDSQLK
-862 TGTLVDTSADT
+862 TDTPIDTSAET
-873 SATSPAKK
+873 SSPSPAKK

-887 PRKKA
+887 PRKKT
-892 VKASTEAETTDKI
+892 VKANTEAETTDKDDA
-905 GVKKSVVSNTKTDAS
+905 KKSVASNTKTDAS